1 MADAEPAHHT
11 KFQPQERKIMFRKFS
26 VSLAA
31 LMLALACLQ
40 GCNRQREIVG
50 EVFIVTKGG
59 QNVRLGLVE
68 VRAFP
73 ESQIKP
79 FISQKLKEAE
89 AQRPALEEAVTE
101 AQRHYE
107 QAKANAR
114 AATNDYLDAELGE
127 RMSALSTR
135 FSREDSAREKLTEL
149 NDAEGK
155 LAYLSAPEFF
165 FAGLPQGVASAR
177 TNADGKFTLTVPRS
191 GKYALAARAQREVF
205 GSTEFYYWMVWV
217 EADGA
222 TKVTLGNTNLMVE
235 NSPDTVVGALD
246 PVITKE

>member
-1 MADAEPAHHT
+1 ML
-11 KFQPQERKIMFRKFS
+11 RKFS
-26 VSLAA
+26 VSLAV
-31 LMLALACLQ
+31 LTLALACLQ
-40 GCNRQREIVG
+40 GCSRQQELAG

-59 QNVRLGLVE
+59 QNFKLGLVE
-68 VRAFP
+68 IRAIP
-73 ESQIKP
+73 ESDIKP
-79 FISQKLKEAE
+79 FISQKLKDAE
-89 AQRPALEEAVTE
+89 AQRPTLEEAVTE
-101 AQRHYE
+101 AERRYK

-114 AATNDYLDAELGE
+114 AAANDYLNADLED
-127 RMSALSTR
+127 RMSSLNTR
-135 FSREDSAREKLTEL
+135 FSREDGAREKLDAL

-165 FAGLPQGVASAR
+165 FDGLPQGVASAR

-217 EADGA
+217 EADSA

-235 NSPDTVVGALD
+235 NSPDTVVSALD